1 MPKIS
6 ELNAITSVANT
17 DLLMVVHDPGG
28 SPSTNKI
35 TVNNFITSVST
46 QLRGYTG
53 SGGGYTGSAGTTGY
67 TGSSATGYT
76 GSAGG
81 IGYTGSSA
89 TGYTGSAGGTGY
101 AGSAGGTG
109 YAGSAGNLPSGQS
122 HGYVLSSNSTNGTE
136 WTPNPD
142 VVKIAYVDQ
151 FGQNEYYANSYDSVV
166 LVDPTAVNS
175 NVTVYLPQ
183 AAAIEGHRVT
193 VKNINTGGP
202 GPASPYGYTVTVT
215 TTNPGSNYIE
225 HPVTGNFV
233 TSYELKSRAD
243 GETWIHDGDIYRHV
257 ASEATAPI
265 FYTDANTYAQVVIK
279 NTSASE
285 NASGDVVVYND
296 TGDENAGTGP
306 FIDMGINSSNY
317 SNTYYGNVWG
327 PSDAYLYNT
336 GGDLIIGPQTNHAI
350 KFVAGNTNTADI
362 KLTINST
369 SIISNTNLTVTGIL
383 KIENGVHEAFGSLA
397 DATGIVTHD
406 CANGHIFYH
415 SSPDA
420 NFTANVVNINLSN
433 NYATTIT
440 LVIAQGAT
448 GYYANALHIEGAA
461 QTINWQGNLT
471 PSVSSNRTDIVS
483 FNILNNSGSY
493 IVLGQLTGF

>member
-1 MPKIS
+1 
-6 ELNAITSVANT
+6 
-17 DLLMVVHDPGG
+17 
-28 SPSTNKI
+28 
-35 TVNNFITSVST
+35 
-46 QLRGYTG
+46 
-53 SGGGYTGSAGTTGY
+53 
-67 TGSSATGYT
+67 
-76 GSAGG
+76 
-81 IGYTGSSA
+81 
-89 TGYTGSAGGTGY
+89 
-101 AGSAGGTG
+101 
-109 YAGSAGNLPSGQS
+109 
-122 HGYVLSSNSTNGTE
+122 
-136 WTPNPD
+136 
-142 VVKIAYVDQ
+142 
-151 FGQNEYYANSYDSVV
+151 
-166 LVDPTAVNS
+166 
-175 NVTVYLPQ
+175 
-183 AAAIEGHRVT
+183 
-193 VKNINTGGP
+193 
-202 GPASPYGYTVTVT
+202 
-215 TTNPGSNYIE
+215 
-225 HPVTGNFV
+225 
-233 TSYELKSRAD
+233 
-243 GETWIHDGDIYRHV
+243 
-257 ASEATAPI
+257 
-265 FYTDANTYAQVVIK
+265 
-279 NTSASE
+279 
-285 NASGDVVVYND
+285 
-296 TGDENAGTGP
+296 
-306 FIDMGINSSNY
+306 MGINSSNY

-336 GGDLIIGPQTNHAI
+336 GGDLIIGPQTDHAI

-471 PSVSSNRTDIVS
+471 PSASSNRTDIVS